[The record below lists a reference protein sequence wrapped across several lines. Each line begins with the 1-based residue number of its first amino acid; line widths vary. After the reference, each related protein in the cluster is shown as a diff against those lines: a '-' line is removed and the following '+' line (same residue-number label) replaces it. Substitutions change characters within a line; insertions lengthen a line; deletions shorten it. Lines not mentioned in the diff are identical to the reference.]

1 MKQRDTDNL
10 PFRTI
15 KRKGKLLVR
24 RFLSGTASQMKQ
36 RREKIHKIIR
46 AGNLHT
52 NRVQSGTCTYGQ
64 PFKTLTEW
72 PGYFANINR
81 SATDDADTDPLLDH
95 ESLNP
100 ESNVDAIACNL
111 ADNIDA
117 QSSDESHAESDSD
130 YLADLTADSSND
142 LSADEEPI
150 QNRKTAVPDDQL
162 PYKYVPSSRMNSH
175 QLLYSI
181 AEKQLYRYKKL
192 NIQKYGPKRFVCRL
206 NNCRAS
212 LYMVGKRLVKLP
224 TFKEHN
230 HADQEETML
239 ANQFKIAVR
248 EKCVAGIADLRKAYA
263 ETLIEY
269 AFGFVLMFFML

>member
-15 KRKGKLLVR
+15 ERKGKLLVR

-52 NRVQSGTCTYGQ
+52 NRVQSGICTYGQ
-64 PFKTLTEW
+64 PFKSLTEW
-72 PGYFANINR
+72 TA
-81 SATDDADTDPLLDH
+81 SDDADTDPLLEH

-111 ADNIDA
+111 ADDIDA

-206 NNCRAS
+206 SNCRAS

-230 HADQEETML
+230 HVDQEETML

-248 EKCVAGIADLRKAYA
+248 EKCVTGIADLRKAYA
-263 ETLIEY
+263 ETLMEY
-269 AFGFVLMFFML
+269 AFCFVLMFFML